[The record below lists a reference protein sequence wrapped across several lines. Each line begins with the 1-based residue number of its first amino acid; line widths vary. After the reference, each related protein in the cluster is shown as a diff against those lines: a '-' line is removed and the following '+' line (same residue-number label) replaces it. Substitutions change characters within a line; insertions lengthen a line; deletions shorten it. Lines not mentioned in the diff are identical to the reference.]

1 VHRFMMLV
9 ATGLNI
15 GYLKFAPGTF
25 GSLLAIPLAYF
36 FNDASV
42 LVKFFLFIVLLVIGL
57 ISSEYYEKYVS
68 ITDPP
73 EVVIDEIAGY
83 YFVLMIID
91 ITFVNILIT
100 FVLFRFFDI
109 VKIYPV
115 KRVESVGGGVGI
127 MLDDICSSIYALIT
141 FFIITLLI

>member
-1 VHRFMMLV
+1 MHRFMMLV

-127 MLDDICSSIYALIT
+127 MLDDICSSIYALIA